1 MSKKQRNRGGRG
13 LFKWEDVRSMP
24 YKDRECYLGSSTS
37 LGYLDKGGRW
47 RKKDWWT
54 KPSDKKTSK
63 QDLAEERK
71 RAKEE
76 DEQRL
81 RAALNSPVRKRSRS
95 RSL

>member
-1 MSKKQRNRGGRG
+1 
-13 LFKWEDVRSMP
+13 MP

-54 KPSDKKTSK
+54 RLSDEKPSR

-71 RAKEE
+71 KAKEE

-81 RAALNSPVRKRSRS
+81 KAALSSPKRRRSRS